1 VSLNCRDEF
10 AQTVGRAAPAPVSGQ
25 GREAARDRTIA
36 RSSSSRDP
44 SVSPPWLAGRAASG
58 AALLSLALAPVPAGA
73 APPRAQGGFVALAD
87 ACCRPARPAFC
98 QCPPRHLKH
107 RWVGVE
113 GHGRWPSP
121 DRHRRSASSAA
132 PLVLAVT
139 PAMLAQWSLRERGPL
154 ILTAPM
160 RTVEQL
166 PVPFALLEEG
176 TLSIEPAPTDRS
188 QPRPSRQLRD
198 TIATCVAVVFAL
210 R

>member
-1 VSLNCRDEF
+1 MHSQHLMKKPPP
-10 AQTVGRAAPAPVSGQ
+10 Q
-25 GREAARDRTIA
+25 
-36 RSSSSRDP
+36 
-44 SVSPPWLAGRAASG
+44 SPP
-58 AALLSLALAPVPAGA
+58 
-73 APPRAQGGFVALAD
+73 AQGGFVALAD
-87 ACCRPARPAFC
+87 ACCRPARLAFC

-198 TIATCVAVVFAL
+198 TIEFFEFQYHNLQGKGISQRGSYTNN
-210 R
+210 